1 MRLSVIAKVDRPT
14 DWVSNL
20 GTVEKDNGKLRVCLD
35 PSDLKRHHY
44 QLPTVEDTI
53 AQTAGA
59 KYFLCLSTGY
69 WQLLL
74 DEQSSKLLTFHTPF
88 GHYAF
93 ERK

>member
-44 QLPTVEDTI
+44 QLPTVEDTT

-59 KYFLCLSTGY
+59 KYFLSLNWILAIVT
-69 WQLLL
+69 
-74 DEQSSKLLTFHTPF
+74 
-88 GHYAF
+88 
-93 ERK
+93 